1 MAVTP
6 MDLQVVFMQEGRVA
20 REAERQRRFPSEVR
34 DRLGRRTV
42 AESLRESVDAT
53 EAAESKIVEED
64 GGRGSNYFFRGGP
77 RHRPPEEGN
86 GEESPREEGKG
97 AQIDLKA

>member
-6 MDLQVVFMQEGRVA
+6 MDLQVVFMQEGKAA

-34 DRLGRRTV
+34 NRLGRRTV

-53 EAAESKIVEED
+53 EAAESKVIEED
-64 GGRGSNYFFRGGP
+64 GGRGSTYFFRGRP
-77 RHRPPEEGN
+77 RHRPEEEEN
-86 GEESPREEGKG
+86 GGKAPQEEGKG
-97 AQIDLKA
+97 AQIDLQA

>member
-20 REAERQRRFPSEVR
+20 REAERKRRFPSEVR

-42 AESLRESVDAT
+42 AESLRESVEST
-53 EAAESKIVEED
+53 EAMDSKVVEED
-64 GGRGSNYFFRGGP
+64 GGRGSSYFFRGRP
-77 RHRPPEEGN
+77 RHRPEDEDTRGEAPE
-86 GEESPREEGKG
+86 EEGKG
-97 AQIDLKA
+97 ARIDLKA